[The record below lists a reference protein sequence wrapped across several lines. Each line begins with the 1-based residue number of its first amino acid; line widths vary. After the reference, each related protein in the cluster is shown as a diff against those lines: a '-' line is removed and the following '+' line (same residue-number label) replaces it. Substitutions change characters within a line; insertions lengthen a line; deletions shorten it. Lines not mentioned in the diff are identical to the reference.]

1 VELFCAGG
9 AATGEGEATGP
20 GDGAPVAA
28 CAVVLLLLLRLLA
41 NIVSSSSD
49 VMQNCV
55 TTPTELIDFMVPM
68 VKELL

>member
-1 VELFCAGG
+1 LFCAIG
-9 AATGEGEATGP
+9 AATEEEATCP
-20 GDGAPVAA
+20 ADGAPVAA

-55 TTPTELIDFMVPM
+55 TTHTELIDFMVPM